1 MERIKVLL
9 VDDHMLFVESLRI
22 ILKARA
28 REIDVVG
35 VAFDGREAVDL
46 VAAHQPDVVL
56 MDVRMEGMDGVES
69 TRIIKEKYPS
79 TRVLM
84 LTTFDDDEY
93 VENAL
98 RIGAVGYLLK
108 DVSSSELIAAIKAVY
123 EGGVMVSPKVAV
135 RLVEKISNLDEKEPS
150 QNSVTGAPAWFKELS
165 NREKEVLR
173 LIAQGMDNN
182 AIAERLHIGK
192 QTVKN
197 YCSVIY
203 CKMGV
208 HDRVQAVLKAKKVF
222 LDEDDKIG

>member
-9 VDDHMLFVESLRI
+9 VDDHMLFIESLQI

-35 VAFDGREAVDL
+35 VAFDGREAINL
-46 VAAHQPDVVL
+46 VAAYQPDVVL

-69 TRIIKEKYPS
+69 TRIIREKYPS
-79 TRVLM
+79 ARVLM

-108 DVSSSELIAAIKAVY
+108 DVSSAELIAAIKAVY
-123 EGGVMVSPKVAV
+123 EGGVMVSPKVAA
-135 RLVEKISNLDEKEPS
+135 RLVEKIGSFDEKEPS
-150 QNSVTGAPAWFKELS
+150 QNSMPGEPGWFKELS

-173 LIAQGMDNN
+173 LIAQGMNNN
-182 AIAERLHIGK
+182 AIAKQLHIGK

-208 HDRVQAVLKAKKVF
+208 RDRVQAALKAKEIC
-222 LDEDDKIG
+222 LDKEDKTG